1 MIDKKIL
8 LILIIAF
15 SNITFAQ
22 KYKNIPENYY
32 LNFIEP
38 FKPITVSNDSIVKL
52 KKGFYKSFN
61 NDFTGSSLSF
71 FEVDTNNQI
80 IGDIKIIDNNDSIVA
95 ITQNNKLVELNH
107 YTDDQLKYQLKINHT
122 DSTTTDTQTR
132 HGEKEIR
139 KIFYTKKN
147 YKKRITTS
155 YYKGNYTVYNEI
167 DKSSSEYNLKG
178 ELLYYKDNNEEKKY
192 YPNGNLKVL
201 KTKQM
206 TKQFDKNQSLESVS
220 YQKDNV
226 LYNEYYK
233 NNFLFKK
240 DYKKNGI
247 EYEENYEEGKLFSK
261 TLTKSIST
269 LEDEHSQYDSKGK
282 FIKKW
287 ITKVPQPPS
296 SFSVGF

>member
-22 KYKNIPENYY
+22 KYKKLPENYY

-52 KKGFYKSFN
+52 KKGIYKSFN

-95 ITQNNKLVELNH
+95 ITQNNKLVELNN
-107 YTDDQLKYQLKINHT
+107 YTDGQLKYQLKINHT

-132 HGEKEIR
+132 LGEKEIR

-147 YKKRITTS
+147 YKKRITTT

-240 DYKKNGI
+240 DYKKNDI
-247 EYEENYEEGKLFSK
+247 EYEENYEEGKLLSK

-282 FIKKW
+282 LIKKW
-287 ITKVPQPPS
+287 ITKIPPPPS
-296 SFSVGF
+296 SFPVGF

>member
-22 KYKNIPENYY
+22 KYKNLPENYY

-107 YTDDQLKYQLKINHT
+107 YTDDQLKYQLRINHT

-247 EYEENYEEGKLFSK
+247 EYEKNYEEGKLFSK

-282 FIKKW
+282 LIKKW